1 MLNTDNL
8 RCLAWLCSDP
18 MRDVVTN
25 APLNQRT
32 HALRKVQRK
41 GSQASKEA
49 SNSGL
54 ELRMVTSNNPRK
66 PRMAYVACNGLCS
79 YNDGKTLL

>member
-8 RCLAWLCSDP
+8 RCLAWLCSAP

-25 APLNQRT
+25 PPLNQWT

-41 GSQASKEA
+41 GPQASKEA
-49 SNSGL
+49 SNTGL
-54 ELRMVTSNNPRK
+54 GMRKVTFNTRGMPSV
-66 PRMAYVACNGLCS
+66 AYVACNGLCS
-79 YNDGKTLL
+79 YNDGQTLL